1 MGRQV
6 YIPRSIL
13 VICPRLTSFGPV
25 VELGAG
31 CALPSLLSSTLP
43 NPPALAVI
51 TDYPDPIIIGNLTAN
66 VERNRP
72 HYNDTC
78 SVYAT
83 GYEWG
88 RDVDYLL

>member
-1 MGRQV
+1 MSWVLLFIHG
-6 YIPRSIL
+6 
-13 VICPRLTSFGPV
+13 RLTNFIV
-25 VELGAG
+25 VIELGAG
-31 CALPSLLSSTLP
+31 CALPSLLSSTLLH
-43 NPPALAVI
+43 PPALVVI
-51 TDYPDPIIIGNLTAN
+51 TDYPDPTIIGNLTAN